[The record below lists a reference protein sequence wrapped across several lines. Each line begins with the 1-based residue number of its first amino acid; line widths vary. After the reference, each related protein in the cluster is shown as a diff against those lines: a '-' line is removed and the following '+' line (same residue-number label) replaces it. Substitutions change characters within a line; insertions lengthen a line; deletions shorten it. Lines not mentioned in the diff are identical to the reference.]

1 MSKARKELAGGRKRP
16 SERGPVFR
24 GWISTDEDEIRR
36 REWRGRTEIDDVQS
50 IDGRRGPFCDYRVT
64 SSSGSGYV
72 VEVRSLEERINSCG
86 CRDFATNRLGTC
98 KHVEGAVQ
106 RIGARGQRRPNDR
119 IEVFLDERDREPR
132 MAIPAGTARRH
143 SALAGEVERLYGN
156 LRRGSSRTLR
166 ALRDVARSNEDR
178 LRVSRRLEHWLEAR
192 QAAARKERA
201 RARFEADLA
210 SGRRSLDGLLRRPLL
225 PYQAEGVLHLAFGER
240 ALLADDMGL
249 GKTVQAIAAC
259 VLLRELRGIERVL
272 VVSPASLKAE
282 WEEQIA
288 KFLHAGGRPPGAS
301 SEDPGS
307 GGSGSE
313 DSSPEDS
320 SPEGSGYPVI
330 AVFGGP
336 AARRAAYA
344 RRAFFTL
351 CNYEQVLGDG
361 PALIATLQPDV
372 VILDEAQRIKNW
384 QTKTANAVKKL
395 HSRYAFVLTGTPL
408 ENRIDEIYSIVQFL
422 DPELL
427 GPLFRFNREFY
438 HLDEKGRPVGY
449 RNLETLADRVSSV
462 MLRRRKD
469 DVEGQLPGRV
479 DKTFFVPMT
488 DAQTSFYDDYERLA
502 GRLAAMARR
511 RPLRKEEFEKLQRY
525 LACMRMVC
533 DTPYILDDKPYEC
546 PKMDELERL
555 LPDLLDDPG
564 CKIIVFSEWVRML
577 ALVRDYALGAG
588 LEFAWHTGSVP
599 QQRRRAEI
607 RRFREDPDCRLFLSS
622 ESGGVGLNLQAANVV
637 VNMDQPWNP
646 ARLEQRIAR
655 AWRKHQT
662 RPVTVIHLVSQD
674 TIEHRMLGLLES
686 KRALADGVLDRR
698 GDLGRIRMPGGRAA
712 FLERLNEVLDAK
724 PKAVEGEATTAP
736 SPVEKLRDDLAA
748 EHGAALQRILV
759 REGEG
764 EGGDAAL
771 VVVSLPPDRLAETQR
786 RLDETP
792 GLKVTVIDQATHETM
807 LRLARAGLISLPAG
821 GSGGAAGEMREVYP
835 PPGEEGARSDGRV
848 LRATALVEQAK
859 HKLKAAA
866 LLEGGGFPEE
876 ARAPA
881 VEAALLATGAMAAL
895 RGEPEPGDA
904 DSAAAFLLRE
914 GLEEG
919 RGDLP
924 RGAVRV
930 LSGDGGKEGAAGPV
944 GSLLDWV
951 SGALGVA
958 SDRGAPDGG
967 ASDGGISDGGARP
980 VR

>member
-1 MSKARKELAGGRKRP
+1 MSKSRKKSTGKHEHRP
-16 SERGPVFR
+16 ERGPVFR
-24 GWISTDEDEIRR
+24 GWISTDEDEIKR
-36 REWRGRTEIDDVQS
+36 REWRGRTEIDEVCAL
-50 IDGRRGPFCDYRVT
+50 DGQRGPFCDYRVT

-72 VEVRSLEERINSCG
+72 VEVRSLKERINSCG
-86 CRDFATNRLGTC
+86 CRDFAANRLGTC
-98 KHVEGAVQ
+98 KHVEGAVR
-106 RIGARGQRRPNDR
+106 RIGARGQRGSSDR
-119 IEVFLDERDREPR
+119 IEVFLDEHAREPR
-132 MAIPAGTARRH
+132 MAVPAGTAREH
-143 SALAGEVERLYGN
+143 PALAAEVGRLYGS
-156 LRRGSSRTLR
+156 LRRGSSGALR
-166 ALRDVARSNEDR
+166 ALRDTARSSEDR
-178 LRVSRRLEHWLEAR
+178 LRVSRRLEHWLETR
-192 QAAARKERA
+192 QEAVRRERA

-210 SGRRSLDGLLRRPLL
+210 SGRRSLDGLLRCPLL
-225 PYQAEGVLHLAFGER
+225 PYQTEGVLHLTFGER

-249 GKTVQAIAAC
+249 GKTAQAIAAC
-259 VLLRELRGIERVL
+259 ALLRELHGIERVL

-288 KFLHAGGRPPGAS
+288 KFLHAQGRSPGVS
-301 SEDPGS
+301 SE
-307 GGSGSE
+307 GSGSE
-313 DSSPEDS
+313 
-320 SPEGSGYPVI
+320 GSGSESAASEGFDYPVT
-330 AVFGGP
+330 AVFGDP
-336 AARRAAYA
+336 VARRAAYE

-361 PALIATLQPDV
+361 DALSAALQPDV

-395 HSRYAFVLTGTPL
+395 RSRYAFVLTGTPL

-438 HLDEKGRPVGY
+438 HLDEKGRPIGY
-449 RNLETLADRVSSV
+449 RNLEALADRVSSV
-462 MLRRRKD
+462 MLRRRKE
-469 DVEGQLPGRV
+469 DVESQLPGRV

-488 DAQTSFYDDYERLA
+488 DAQASFYDDYERLV
-502 GRLAAMARR
+502 GRLASIAGR

-599 QQRRRAEI
+599 QHRRRAEI

-662 RPVTVIHLVSQD
+662 RPVTVINLVSED
-674 TIEHRMLGLLES
+674 TIEHRMLGLLDA

-712 FLERLNEVLDAK
+712 FLERLNEVLDAEPK
-724 PKAVEGEATTAP
+724 PAEGEATTAP
-736 SPVEKLRDDLAA
+736 SPVEKLCDDLAA
-748 EHGAALQRILV
+748 EYGPALQRILV

-764 EGGDAAL
+764 EGEGEGGAAAL

-786 RLDETP
+786 RLDDTP

-807 LRLARAGLISLPAG
+807 LRLAREGLISMSAG
-821 GSGGAAGEMREVYP
+821 GTGGTGGSAGEMREVYP
-835 PPGEEGARSDGRV
+835 GPDAREAESQGRV
-848 LRATALVEQAK
+848 RRARALADQAK

-904 DSAAAFLLRE
+904 DSAVAFLLRE
-914 GLEEG
+914 GPEEG

-930 LSGDGGKEGAAGPV
+930 LSGDGREEGAATSV
-944 GSLLDWV
+944 GSLLDRV
-951 SGALGVA
+951 SGAI
-958 SDRGAPDGG
+958 DGAAGG
-967 ASDGGISDGGARP
+967 GGCP
-980 VR
+980 

>member
-1 MSKARKELAGGRKRP
+1 MSKSRKKSTGEHKHRP
-16 SERGPVFR
+16 ERGPVFR
-24 GWISTDEDEIRR
+24 GWISTDEDEIKR
-36 REWRGRTEIDDVQS
+36 REWRGRTEIGEMHAL
-50 IDGRRGPFCDYRVT
+50 DGHRGPFCDYRVT

-98 KHVEGAVQ
+98 KHVEGAVR
-106 RIGARGQRRPNDR
+106 RIGVRGQRGSSDR
-119 IEVFLDERDREPR
+119 IEVFLGERDREPR
-132 MAIPAGTARRH
+132 MVVPAGMAREH
-143 SALAGEVERLYGN
+143 PALAAEVGRLYGN
-156 LRRGSSRTLR
+156 LRRGSSRALR
-166 ALRDVARSNEDR
+166 ALRDTARSSEDR
-178 LRVSRRLEHWLEAR
+178 LRVSRRLEHWLETR
-192 QAAARKERA
+192 QAAVRRERA
-201 RARFEADLA
+201 RARFEADLK
-210 SGRRSLDGLLRRPLL
+210 SGRRSLDGLLKCPLL
-225 PYQAEGVLHLAFGER
+225 PYQTEGVLHLTFGER

-249 GKTVQAIAAC
+249 GKTAQAIAAC
-259 VLLRELRGIERVL
+259 ALLRELHGIERVL

-288 KFLHAGGRPPGAS
+288 KFLHAGERPPGVS
-301 SEDPGS
+301 SEGS
-307 GGSGSE
+307 GSAGSGSE
-313 DSSPEDS
+313 SATS
-320 SPEGSGYPVI
+320 EGSDYPVTV
-330 AVFGGP
+330 VFGGP
-336 AARRAAYA
+336 AARRTAYE

-351 CNYEQVLGDG
+351 CNYEQILGDG
-361 PALIATLQPDV
+361 DALIAALQPDV

-395 HSRYAFVLTGTPL
+395 RSRYAFVLTGTPL

-438 HLDEKGRPVGY
+438 HLDEKGRPIGY
-449 RNLETLADRVSSV
+449 RNLEALADRVSSV
-462 MLRRRKD
+462 MLRRRKE
-469 DVEGQLPGRV
+469 DVESQLPGRV

-488 DAQTSFYDDYERLA
+488 DAQTSFYDDYEHLV
-502 GRLAAMARR
+502 GRLASVAGR

-577 ALVRDYALGAG
+577 ALVRGYALGAG

-599 QQRRRAEI
+599 QHRRRAEI

-662 RPVTVIHLVSQD
+662 RPVTVINLVSED
-674 TIEHRMLGLLES
+674 TIEHRMLGLLDA

-698 GDLGRIRMPGGRAA
+698 GDLGQIRMPGGRAA
-712 FLERLNEVLDAK
+712 FLERLNEVLDAG
-724 PKAVEGEATTAP
+724 PKAAEGEATTVP
-736 SPVEKLRDDLAA
+736 SPVEKLRDDLTA
-748 EHGAALQRILV
+748 EHGPALQRILV
-759 REGEG
+759 REGEGEGEG

-771 VVVSLPPDRLAETQR
+771 VVVSLPPDSLAETQR
-786 RLDETP
+786 RLDDTP
-792 GLKVTVIDQATHETM
+792 NLKVTVIDQAAHETM
-807 LRLARAGLISLPAG
+807 LRLAREGLISLSVGGAGGTGGAG
-821 GSGGAAGEMREVYP
+821 GSAGEMREVYP
-835 PPGEEGARSDGRV
+835 GPDAREAEFEGRV
-848 LRATALVEQAK
+848 RRAGGLADQAK

-904 DSAAAFLLRE
+904 DSAVAFLLRE
-914 GLEEG
+914 GPEEG

-930 LSGDGGKEGAAGPV
+930 LSGDGREEGAATSV

-951 SGALGVA
+951 SGAI
-958 SDRGAPDGG
+958 GG
-967 ASDGGISDGGARP
+967 AAGGSGRP
-980 VR
+980 

>member
-1 MSKARKELAGGRKRP
+1 MGKSKKKSTGRKSTGEHKRP
-16 SERGPVFR
+16 PERGPVFR

-36 REWRGRTEIDDVQS
+36 REWRGRTEIDDVQP
-50 IDGRRGPFCDYRVT
+50 IDGQRGPFCDYRVT

-72 VEVRSLEERINSCG
+72 VEVRSLEDRINSCG

-106 RIGARGQRRPNDR
+106 RIGARGRRGSNDR

-132 MAIPAGTARRH
+132 MAVPAGTARSH
-143 SALAGEVERLYGN
+143 PALAAEIGRLYGN
-156 LRRGSSRTLR
+156 LRRGSSRALR
-166 ALRDVARSNEDR
+166 ALWEAARSHADR
-178 LRVSRRLEHWLEAR
+178 LRVSRRLEHWLETR
-192 QAAARKERA
+192 QAAVRKARA
-201 RARFEADLA
+201 RARFEAGLA

-259 VLLRELRGIERVL
+259 VLLRELSGIERVL

-288 KFLHAGGRPPGAS
+288 KFLHAGGRPPGAYS
-301 SEDPGS
+301 ESAGSEDPGS
-307 GGSGSE
+307 DGSF
-313 DSSPEDS
+313 
-320 SPEGSGYPVI
+320 PEGSGFSVA

-336 AARRAAYA
+336 AARRAAYR

-361 PALIATLQPDV
+361 DALTATLQPDV

-422 DPELL
+422 DPGLL

-449 RNLETLADRVSSV
+449 RNLEALADRVSTV
-462 MLRRRKD
+462 MLRRRKE

-488 DAQTSFYDDYERLA
+488 DAQTGFYDDYERLV
-502 GRLAAMARR
+502 GRLASIARR

-662 RPVTVIHLVSQD
+662 RPVTVINLVSED

-712 FLERLNEVLDAK
+712 FLERLNEVLDGA
-724 PKAVEGEATTAP
+724 PKAAEGEATPAP
-736 SPVEKLRDDLAA
+736 SPVEKLCDDLAA

-771 VVVSLPPDRLAETQR
+771 VVVSLPPDRLAEAQR
-786 RLDETP
+786 RLDGTP
-792 GLKVTVIDQATHETM
+792 DLKVTVIDQATHETM

-821 GSGGAAGEMREVYP
+821 GTAGEMREVYP
-835 PPGEEGARSDGRV
+835 PPGSEGARPDARV
-848 LRATALVEQAK
+848 LRATALVEQAR

-895 RGEPEPGDA
+895 RGEPEPDDA
-904 DSAAAFLLRE
+904 DSAATFLLRE
-914 GLEEG
+914 GLEES

-944 GSLLDWV
+944 GSLLDRV
-951 SGALGVA
+951 SEALGNA
-958 SDRGAPDGG
+958 ADRGASGG
-967 ASDGGISDGGARP
+967 DVSDGGARS

>member
-1 MSKARKELAGGRKRP
+1 MSKARKEPAGGRKRRP
-16 SERGPVFR
+16 ERGPVFR
-24 GWISTDEDEIRR
+24 GWISTDQDEISR
-36 REWRGRTEIDDVQS
+36 REWRGRTEIGEVRA
-50 IDGRRGPFCDYRVT
+50 IDGQRGPFCDYRVR

-72 VEVRSLEERINSCG
+72 VELRSLRERTNSCG
-86 CRDFATNRLGTC
+86 CRDFHTNRLGTC
-98 KHVEGAVQ
+98 KHVEGVVQ
-106 RIGARGQRRPNDR
+106 RIGARRRGGGASGR
-119 IEVFLDERDREPR
+119 IEVFLDE
-132 MAIPAGTARRH
+132 TARELRVE
-143 SALAGEVERLYGN
+143 SPATVAGGHPGLVAEVRRLCGS
-156 LRRGSSRTLR
+156 LRRGSAR
-166 ALRDVARSNEDR
+166 ALRGLRDAARSNGDR
-178 LRVSRRLEHWLEAR
+178 LRVSHRLEHWLETR
-192 QAAARKERA
+192 QAAVRRKRD

-210 SGRRSLDGLLRRPLL
+210 SGRRSLDGLLERPLL
-225 PYQAEGVLHLAFGER
+225 PYQIEGVLHLAFGER

-259 VLLRELRGIERVL
+259 ALLRELRGIERVL

-288 KFLHAGGRPPGAS
+288 KFLPAGEPPR
-301 SEDPGS
+301 
-307 GGSGSE
+307 
-313 DSSPEDS
+313 DSA
-320 SPEGSGYPVI
+320 PEGSGFTVDV
-330 AVFGGP
+330 VFGSP
-336 AARRAAYA
+336 AVRRAAYG
-344 RRAFFTL
+344 RRSFFTL
-351 CNYEQVLGDG
+351 CNYEQILSDGEVL
-361 PALIATLQPDV
+361 AATLQPDV

-384 QTKTANAVKKL
+384 QTRTANAVKKL

-438 HLDEKGRPVGY
+438 HLDEKVRPIGY
-449 RNLETLADRVSSV
+449 RNLEALADRVSSV

-469 DVEGQLPGRV
+469 DVESQLPGRV

-488 DAQTSFYDDYERLA
+488 DAQTDFYDDYERLV
-502 GRLAAMARR
+502 GRLASIARR

-577 ALVRDYALGAG
+577 ELVRGYAQGAG

-662 RPVTVIHLVSQD
+662 RAVTVIHLVSQD
-674 TIEHRMLGLLES
+674 TIEHRMLGLLDS

-712 FLERLNEVLDAK
+712 FLERLDKVLDGE
-724 PKAVEGEATTAP
+724 PKAAEGEAPPTP

-748 EHGAALQRILV
+748 EHGPALHRILV
-759 REGEG
+759 REG

-771 VVVSLPPDRLAETQR
+771 VVVSLPPERLEEAQR
-786 RLDETP
+786 RLDDTP
-792 GLKVTVIDQATHETM
+792 DLKVTVIDRATHETM
-807 LRLARAGLISLPAG
+807 LRLAREGLISLPAG
-821 GSGGAAGEMREVYP
+821 GAAGEMREIHP
-835 PPGEEGARSDGRV
+835 PPGSEGARPDGRV
-848 LRATALVEQAK
+848 LRATTLVEQAK

-881 VEAALLATGAMAAL
+881 VEAALLATGAVAAL

-904 DSAAAFLLRE
+904 DSAVAFLLRE

-924 RGAVRV
+924 RGAMRV
-930 LSGDGGKEGAAGPV
+930 LSGDGGKEGTAAPV

-951 SGALGVA
+951 SGALGDA
-958 SDRGAPDGG
+958 SE
-967 ASDGGISDGGARP
+967 GGARP

>member
-1 MSKARKELAGGRKRP
+1 MGKSRRQSTGERKRP
-16 SERGPVFR
+16 PERGPVFR
-24 GWISTDEDEIRR
+24 GWISTDEDEIKR
-36 REWRGRTEIDDVQS
+36 REWRGRTEVDAVRAL
-50 IDGRRGPFCDYRVT
+50 DGDRGPFCDYRVT

-72 VEVRSLEERINSCG
+72 VEIRSLEERINSCG

-98 KHVEGAVQ
+98 KHVEGAVR
-106 RIGARGQRRPNDR
+106 RIGAPGQRGSSDR
-119 IEVFLDERDREPR
+119 IEVFLDEREREPR
-132 MAIPAGTARRH
+132 MAVPAGTARRH
-143 SALAGEVERLYGN
+143 PALAAEVGRLYGN
-156 LRRGSSRTLR
+156 LRRGSAKALR
-166 ALRDVARSNEDR
+166 ALRETARSGEDR
-178 LRVSRRLEHWLEAR
+178 LRVSRRLEHWLESR
-192 QAAARKERA
+192 QAAARKERD

-210 SGRRSLDGLLRRPLL
+210 AGRRSLDGLLEHPLL

-249 GKTVQAIAAC
+249 GKTAQAIAAC
-259 VLLRELRGIERVL
+259 ALLRELRGIERVL

-288 KFLHAGGRPPGAS
+288 KFLHAGGPPPGAS
-301 SEDPGS
+301 PDGAGS
-307 GGSGSE
+307 DVSASE
-313 DSSPEDS
+313 DS
-320 SPEGSGYPVI
+320 GYSVT

-336 AARRAAYA
+336 AARRAAYR

-351 CNYEQVLGDG
+351 CNYEQILGDG
-361 PALIATLQPDV
+361 DVLIAALQPDV

-384 QTKTANAVKKL
+384 QTRTANAVKKL

-438 HLDEKGRPVGY
+438 HLDEKGRPIGY
-449 RNLETLADRVSSV
+449 RNLEALADRVSSV

-469 DVEGQLPGRV
+469 DVESQLPGRV

-488 DAQTSFYDDYERLA
+488 DAQTDFYDDYERLV
-502 GRLAAMARR
+502 GRLASIARR

-577 ALVRDYALGAG
+577 ELVRGYAQGAG

-662 RPVTVIHLVSQD
+662 RAVTVIHLVSQD
-674 TIEHRMLGLLES
+674 TIEHRMLGLLDS

-712 FLERLNEVLDAK
+712 FLERLDKVLDGE
-724 PKAVEGEATTAP
+724 PKAAEGEAPPTP

-748 EHGAALQRILV
+748 EHGPALHRILV
-759 REGEG
+759 REGGG

-771 VVVSLPPDRLAETQR
+771 VVVSLPPERLEEAQR
-786 RLDETP
+786 RLDDTP
-792 GLKVTVIDQATHETM
+792 DLKVTVIDRATHETM
-807 LRLARAGLISLPAG
+807 LRLVREGLISLPAG
-821 GSGGAAGEMREVYP
+821 GAAGEMREIHP
-835 PPGEEGARSDGRV
+835 PPGSEGARPDGRV
-848 LRATALVEQAK
+848 LRATTLVEQAK

-881 VEAALLATGAMAAL
+881 VEAALLATGAVAAL

-904 DSAAAFLLRE
+904 DSAVAFLLRE

-930 LSGDGGKEGAAGPV
+930 LSGDGGKEGTAAPV

-951 SGALGVA
+951 SGALGDA
-958 SDRGAPDGG
+958 SE
-967 ASDGGISDGGARP
+967 GGARP

>member
-1 MSKARKELAGGRKRP
+1 MRKSRGRSTGESRRRP
-16 SERGPVFR
+16 ERGPAFQ
-24 GWISTDEDEIRR
+24 GWISTDEDEVKR
-36 REWRGRTEIDDVQS
+36 REWRGRTEIGEVCAL
-50 IDGRRGPFCDYRVT
+50 DGQRGPFCDYRVT

-72 VEVRSLEERINSCG
+72 VEVRSLEERINSCE
-86 CRDFATNRLGTC
+86 CRDFAANRLGTC

-106 RIGARGQRRPNDR
+106 RIRARGQRGGSGER
-119 IEVFLDERDREPR
+119 IEVFLDERERAPR
-132 MAIPAGTARRH
+132 LAVPAGMAREH
-143 SALAGEVERLYGN
+143 PAFAAEIERRCAD
-156 LRRGSSRTLR
+156 LRQGSSEASRALR
-166 ALRDVARSNEDR
+166 ALRKMARSNEDR

-192 QAAARKERA
+192 QAAERRERD
-201 RARFEADLA
+201 RARFEAELA
-210 SGRRSLDGLLRRPLL
+210 SGRRSLDGLLKRPLL
-225 PYQAEGVLHLAFGER
+225 PYQTEGVLHLAFGER

-249 GKTVQAIAAC
+249 GKTAQAIAAC
-259 VLLRELRGIERVL
+259 ALLRELRGVERVL

-282 WEEQIA
+282 WEEQIG
-288 KFLHAGGRPPGAS
+288 KFLHAGERSEERPPGSAP
-301 SEDPGS
+301 D
-307 GGSGSE
+307 
-313 DSSPEDS
+313 DSAADAEVDA
-320 SPEGSGYPVI
+320 GAGFTVTT
-330 AVFGGP
+330 VFGDP
-336 AARRAAYA
+336 AARRAAYG

-361 PALIATLQPDV
+361 GVLLAALQPDV

-395 HSRYAFVLTGTPL
+395 RSRYAFVLTGTPL

-449 RNLETLADRVSSV
+449 RNLEALADRVSSV
-462 MLRRRKD
+462 MLRRRKE

-488 DAQTSFYDDYERLA
+488 DAQRDFYDDYERMA
-502 GRLAAMARR
+502 ARLASVAAR
-511 RPLRKEEFEKLQRY
+511 RPLTREEFDRLQRY

-533 DTPYILDDKPYEC
+533 DTPAILDGEPHEC

-564 CKIIVFSEWVRML
+564 CKVIVFSEWVRML
-577 ALVRDYALGAG
+577 ELVRGHALEAG
-588 LEFAWHTGSVP
+588 LEFAWHTGGVP

-637 VNMDQPWNP
+637 VNLDQPWNP

-662 RPVTVIHLVSQD
+662 RPVTVIHLVSED
-674 TIEHRMLGLLES
+674 TIEHRMLGLLDA
-686 KRALADGVLDRR
+686 KRTLADGVLDRR

-712 FLERLNEVLDAK
+712 FLERLNEVLDTE
-724 PKAVEGEATTAP
+724 PKASAEGEAPPPPSP
-736 SPVEKLRDDLAA
+736 SPVEKLRDALAA
-748 EHGAALQRILV
+748 EHGPALHRILV
-759 REGEG
+759 REGKGGEG
-764 EGGDAAL
+764 EGDGDGTDGDAAL
-771 VVVSLPPDRLAETQR
+771 VVLSLPPDRLAEAQR
-786 RLDETP
+786 RLDETS
-792 GLKVTVIDQATHETM
+792 GMKVTVIDQAAHETM
-807 LRLARAGLISLPAG
+807 LRLAREGLISLPV
-821 GSGGAAGEMREVYP
+821 GGAAGEMRQVHP
-835 PPGEEGARSDGRV
+835 PPGSEEGARPDGRV
-848 LRATALVEQAK
+848 LRAAALAEQAK

-866 LLEGGGFPEE
+866 LLEGGGFPVE

-881 VEAALLATGAMAAL
+881 VEAALLAAGAVAAL
-895 RGEPEPGDA
+895 RGRPEPGDA
-904 DSAAAFLLRE
+904 ESAAAFLLRE

-919 RGDLP
+919 TGDLP

-930 LSGDGGKEGAAGPV
+930 LSGDGGRESAAAAV

-951 SGALGVA
+951 ADAIRDA
-958 SDRGAPDGG
+958 SDSRARAAP
-967 ASDGGISDGGARP
+967 
-980 VR
+980 

>member
-1 MSKARKELAGGRKRP
+1 M
-16 SERGPVFR
+16 
-24 GWISTDEDEIRR
+24 
-36 REWRGRTEIDDVQS
+36 
-50 IDGRRGPFCDYRVT
+50 
-64 SSSGSGYV
+64 
-72 VEVRSLEERINSCG
+72 
-86 CRDFATNRLGTC
+86 
-98 KHVEGAVQ
+98 
-106 RIGARGQRRPNDR
+106 
-119 IEVFLDERDREPR
+119 
-132 MAIPAGTARRH
+132 
-143 SALAGEVERLYGN
+143 
-156 LRRGSSRTLR
+156 
-166 ALRDVARSNEDR
+166 
-178 LRVSRRLEHWLEAR
+178 
-192 QAAARKERA
+192 
-201 RARFEADLA
+201 
-210 SGRRSLDGLLRRPLL
+210 
-225 PYQAEGVLHLAFGER
+225 
-240 ALLADDMGL
+240 
-249 GKTVQAIAAC
+249 
-259 VLLRELRGIERVL
+259 
-272 VVSPASLKAE
+272 
-282 WEEQIA
+282 
-288 KFLHAGGRPPGAS
+288 
-301 SEDPGS
+301 
-307 GGSGSE
+307 
-313 DSSPEDS
+313 
-320 SPEGSGYPVI
+320 
-330 AVFGGP
+330 
-336 AARRAAYA
+336 
-344 RRAFFTL
+344 
-351 CNYEQVLGDG
+351 
-361 PALIATLQPDV
+361 

-395 HSRYAFVLTGTPL
+395 RSRYAFVLTGTPL

-438 HLDEKGRPVGY
+438 HLDEKGRPIGY
-449 RNLETLADRVSSV
+449 RNLEALADRVSSV
-462 MLRRRKD
+462 MLRRRKE
-469 DVEGQLPGRV
+469 DVESQLPGRV

-488 DAQTSFYDDYERLA
+488 DAQTSFYDDYEHLV
-502 GRLAAMARR
+502 GRLASVARR

-577 ALVRDYALGAG
+577 ALVRGYALGAG

-662 RPVTVIHLVSQD
+662 RPVTVINLVSED
-674 TIEHRMLGLLES
+674 TIEHRMLGLLDA

-698 GDLGRIRMPGGRAA
+698 GDLGQIRMPGGRAA
-712 FLERLNEVLDAK
+712 FLERLNEVLDAE
-724 PKAVEGEATTAP
+724 PKAAEGEATTAP
-736 SPVEKLRDDLAA
+736 SPVEKLRDDLTA
-748 EHGAALQRILV
+748 EHGPALQRILV

-771 VVVSLPPDRLAETQR
+771 VVVSLPPDSLAETQR
-786 RLDETP
+786 RLDDTP
-792 GLKVTVIDQATHETM
+792 NLKVTVIDQATHETV
-807 LRLARAGLISLPAG
+807 LRLAREGLISMSAGGTGGTGGAG
-821 GSGGAAGEMREVYP
+821 GSAGEMREVYP
-835 PPGEEGARSDGRV
+835 GPDAREAESQGRV
-848 LRATALVEQAK
+848 RRARALADQAK

-904 DSAAAFLLRE
+904 DSAVAFLLRE
-914 GLEEG
+914 GPEEG

-930 LSGDGGKEGAAGPV
+930 LSGDGREEGAATSV
-944 GSLLDWV
+944 GSLLDRV
-951 SGALGVA
+951 SEAQRVAAGVRN
-958 SDRGAPDGG
+958 DAPLPGK
-967 ASDGGISDGGARP
+967 AKTPHARRHP
-980 VR
+980 SHGSGSAK

>member
-1 MSKARKELAGGRKRP
+1 MSKSRKQSTGERKHRP
-16 SERGPVFR
+16 ERGPVFR

-36 REWRGRTEIDDVQS
+36 REWRGRTEIGEVRAL
-50 IDGRRGPFCDYRVT
+50 DGDRGPFCDYRVA

-72 VEVRSLEERINSCG
+72 VEVRSIEERINSCG

-98 KHVEGAVQ
+98 KHVEGAVR
-106 RIGARGQRRPNDR
+106 RIGARGQRGSNDR
-119 IEVFLDERDREPR
+119 IEVFLDERTREPR
-132 MAIPAGTARRH
+132 MVVPSGTARKH
-143 SALAGEVERLYGN
+143 PALTAEVGRLYGN
-156 LRRGSSRTLR
+156 LRRGSSRALR
-166 ALRDVARSNEDR
+166 ALRDTAHSSEDR
-178 LRVSRRLEHWLEAR
+178 LRVSRRLEHWLETR
-192 QAAARKERA
+192 QAAVRRERA
-201 RARFEADLA
+201 RARFEADLK
-210 SGRRSLDGLLRRPLL
+210 SGRRSLDGLLKRPLL

-249 GKTVQAIAAC
+249 GKTAQAIAAC
-259 VLLRELRGIERVL
+259 ALLRELRGIERVL

-288 KFLHAGGRPPGAS
+288 KFLHARGRPPGVS
-301 SEDPGS
+301 SEGS
-307 GGSGSE
+307 NSEGSSAE
-313 DSSPEDS
+313 SATS
-320 SPEGSGYPVI
+320 EGSGYPVTV
-330 AVFGGP
+330 VFGGP
-336 AARRAAYA
+336 AARRAAYE

-361 PALIATLQPDV
+361 DALIATLQPDV

-395 HSRYAFVLTGTPL
+395 RSRYAFVLTGTPL

-449 RNLETLADRVSSV
+449 RNLETLADRVSSI
-462 MLRRRKD
+462 MLRRRKE

-488 DAQTSFYDDYERLA
+488 DAQMSFYDDYERLV
-502 GRLAAMARR
+502 GRLASIAKR
-511 RPLRKEEFEKLQRY
+511 RPLRKEEFEQLQRY

-577 ALVRDYALGAG
+577 ALVRGYALGAG

-607 RRFREDPDCRLFLSS
+607 RRFREDPGCRLFLSS

-655 AWRKHQT
+655 VWRKHQT
-662 RPVTVIHLVSQD
+662 RPVTVINLVSQD

-724 PKAVEGEATTAP
+724 PKAAEGEATTAP

-748 EHGAALQRILV
+748 EHGPALQRILV
-759 REGEG
+759 REG

-771 VVVSLPPDRLAETQR
+771 VVVSLPLDRLAEAQR
-786 RLDETP
+786 RLDDTP
-792 GLKVTVIDQATHETM
+792 DLKVTVIDQATHETM
-807 LRLARAGLISLPAG
+807 LRLASVGLISLSAG
-821 GSGGAAGEMREVYP
+821 GTGGSAGEMREVYP
-835 PPGEEGARSDGRV
+835 GPDAREAESEGRV
-848 LRATALVEQAK
+848 RRARALADQAK

-876 ARAPA
+876 ARTPA

-930 LSGDGGKEGAAGPV
+930 LSGDGGEGGVATSV

-951 SGALGVA
+951 SGALRDA
-958 SDRGAPDGG
+958 SDRSASHGD
-967 ASDGGISDGGARP
+967 ASDGGTLP